1 MTGATLTDSVTVFA
15 VGQRWISSTEPELG
29 LGLVVQAEGRV
40 VQVSFP
46 ATDEERAYA
55 AGSAPL
61 SRVKFRQGE
70 SIHDVQERR
79 LTVMDT
85 LENNGVIIY
94 LCEDDSGKDVLLP
107 EEQLHGVIRLNSP
120 RERLFAGQIDRL
132 SRYRLRYIS
141 RLHDGVQSQ
150 SPVQGLLGP
159 RVQLLPHQIY
169 IAREVASRHAPRV
182 LLADEVGLGK
192 TIEAGMIVHQQ
203 LVTGRASRVLIVV
216 PEALLHQWL
225 VEMLRRFNLRFTILD
240 EARCLALGS
249 VSADFDDEDDAD
261 PQDDINPFESAQLV
275 LCGENFLAD
284 DAERAEQAR
293 QAGWDLLVV
302 DEAHHLA
309 WTPEQSSAGYACI
322 EQLAAQ
328 IPGLLLLT
336 ATPEQMGRSGHFA
349 RLRLLDPDRYHDL
362 QEFLDQE
369 QQYQQ
374 ISDILMALR
383 QDNAWEALNTD
394 TALRE
399 QLASYLGA
407 SRIDALLAQ
416 SEQESTREE
425 ALARLTADL
434 LDRHGTGRVLF
445 RNTRAS
451 VEGFPGRE
459 LHAWPLSTAQAVPG
473 DADLDDQLHPEQV
486 LGLDDDP
493 RVDWLIEFLRNH
505 RQDKVLLICRSAQTV
520 RELENQLRLSGVYAG
535 LFHEG
540 MTLVERDRAAAWFAD
555 QDEGVQILLCS
566 EIGSEGR
573 NFQFARHL
581 ILFDLPLDPDLL
593 EQRIGRL
600 DRIGQTG
607 VIQIHVPYHEGTAQ
621 HRLLDWYANG
631 LGAFERPFQVGQAV
645 TARFSAELLEALGG
659 DSDEPLL
666 KLIEQ
671 AQAFVKQ
678 EQERLEGGRDR
689 LLEMNSCQPE
699 KAEQWVG
706 MIREYERPGVLAPYM
721 EQVFDAFG
729 VDHESHSAEAIIARP
744 GSHMHGQHF
753 PGLPEDGLTAT
764 FRRDVAMSREDMH
777 FLTWEHPMVT
787 GAMEMILS
795 GDFGNTALCTVKLGG
810 VTPGTL
816 LVEALFVLNVQ
827 APRALQLGRYLP
839 AEPVR
844 LLRDNLGRDLSEQL
858 PADQL
863 HLIAERVPK
872 QTAHALVK
880 RAQPLL
886 QSLLDTLEAQAAQ
899 AQQPLVDDALAR
911 MQEERS
917 AGLERLQAL
926 AQVNPNVRAQE
937 IEQYQRD
944 TEVLA
949 ERLSAAVL
957 QLDAVRVAIAT

>member
-1 MTGATLTDSVTVFA
+1 MTDSVTVFA

-46 ATDEERAYA
+46 ATEEERAYA

-70 SIHDVQERR
+70 TIRDVQERR
-79 LTVMDT
+79 LVVSDT
-85 LENNGVIIY
+85 LENNGVLIY
-94 LCEDDSGKDVLLP
+94 LCEDEGGKDVLLP

-132 SRYRLRYIS
+132 SRYRLRYNT
-141 RLHDGVQSQ
+141 RLHEGMQLQ
-150 SPVQGLLGP
+150 SPVRGLLGP

-169 IAREVASRHAPRV
+169 IAQEVATRHAPRV

-203 LVTGRASRVLIVV
+203 LITGRASRVLIVV

-240 EARCLALGS
+240 EARCMALDS
-249 VSADFDDEDDAD
+249 ESDIFDDELDEQPAAD
-261 PQDDINPFESAQLV
+261 TADNPFESAQLV
-275 LCGENFLAD
+275 LCGENFLAKNPL
-284 DAERAEQAR
+284 RAEQAR
-293 QAGWDLLVV
+293 QAGWDVLVV

-309 WTPEQSSAGYACI
+309 WTPEQSSPAYACI
-322 EQLAAQ
+322 ETLAAQ

-362 QEFLDQE
+362 QEFLAQE
-369 QQYQQ
+369 QQYQE
-374 ISDILMALR
+374 ISDVLAALR
-383 QDNAWEALNTD
+383 QDNAWEVLGSDSELLSRLQA
-394 TALRE
+394 
-399 QLASYLGA
+399 YLGEARVA
-407 SRIDALLAQ
+407 SILNAADDDQAQ
-416 SEQESTREE
+416 AA
-425 ALARLTADL
+425 ALARLTTDL

-451 VEGFPGRE
+451 VQGFPGRE
-459 LHAWPLSTAQAVPG
+459 LNSWPLEAAQSVPG

-493 RVDWLIEFLRNH
+493 RVDWLVEFLREH
-505 RQDKVLLICRSAQTV
+505 RQDKVLLICRSAETV
-520 RELENQLRLSGVYAG
+520 RELETQLRLSGVYAG

-540 MTLVERDRAAAWFAD
+540 MSLVERDRAAAWFAD

-581 ILFDLPLDPDLL
+581 VLFDLPLDPDLL

-607 VIQIHVPYHEGTAQ
+607 VIQIHVPYFSDTAQ
-621 HRLLDWYANG
+621 QRLLDWYAKG
-631 LGAFERPFQVGQAV
+631 LGAFERPFQAGQAV
-645 TARFSAELLEALGG
+645 NARFGDALQQALVDASGATLESLIGEASRFVAE
-659 DSDEPLL
+659 
-666 KLIEQ
+666 
-671 AQAFVKQ
+671 
-678 EQERLEGGRDR
+678 EQERLESGRDR
-689 LLEMNSCQPE
+689 LLELNSCQPE
-699 KAEQWVG
+699 KAQQWVG
-706 MIREYERPGVLAPYM
+706 MISEYERPGVLAPYM

-729 VDHESHSAEAIIARP
+729 VEHESHSAEAIIARP
-744 GSHMHGQHF
+744 GNHMHGQHF
-753 PGLPEDGLTAT
+753 PSLPEDGLTAT

-787 GAMEMILS
+787 GAMDMILG

-810 VTPGTL
+810 IAPGTL
-816 LVEALFVLNVQ
+816 LIEALFVLGVQ

-839 AEPVR
+839 AEPIRV
-844 LLRDNLGRDLSEQL
+844 LRDNLGRDLSEQL

-880 RAQPLL
+880 RAQPVL
-886 QSLLDTLEAQAAQ
+886 QSLLDKLEAQVATR
-899 AQQPLVDDALAR
+899 QQGLIDEALAS
-911 MQEERS
+911 MHEERA
-917 AGLERLQAL
+917 AGLDRLLAL
-926 AQVNPNVRAQE
+926 AEVNPNVRAQE
-937 IEQYQRD
+937 IEQYRKD
-944 TEVLA
+944 TEILA
-949 ERLSAAVL
+949 ERLAAAEL

>member
-1 MTGATLTDSVTVFA
+1 MTDSVTVFA

-40 VQVSFP
+40 VQVNFP
-46 ATDEERAYA
+46 AADEERAYA

-70 SIHDVQERR
+70 TIHDLQERR
-79 LTVMDT
+79 LTVTDT
-85 LENNGVIIY
+85 LENKGVIIY
-94 LCEDDSGKDVLLP
+94 LCEDESGKDVLLP

-132 SRYRLRYIS
+132 SRYRLRYTT
-141 RLHDGVQSQ
+141 RLHEGVQMQ
-150 SPVQGLLGP
+150 SPVRGLLGP

-203 LVTGRASRVLIVV
+203 LVSGRASRVLIVV

-240 EARCLALGS
+240 EARCAALGS
-249 VSADFDDEDDAD
+249 ETD
-261 PQDDINPFESAQLV
+261 PFEEESDSDVESDINPFESAQLV
-275 LCGENFLAD
+275 LCGEQFLAT
-284 DAERAEQAR
+284 DAQRAAQAR
-293 QAGWDLLVV
+293 EAGWDILVV
-302 DEAHHLA
+302 DEAHHLS
-309 WTPEQSSAGYACI
+309 WTPECSSPGYACI
-322 EQLAAQ
+322 EQLAAG

-362 QEFLDQE
+362 QDFLDQE

-374 ISDILMALR
+374 ISDVLMALR
-383 QDNAWEALNTD
+383 QDNAWEALRTD
-394 TALRE
+394 DALRA
-399 QLASYLGA
+399 QLGGYLGEA
-407 SRIDALLAQ
+407 RIAALLADADDA
-416 SEQESTREE
+416 E
-425 ALARLTADL
+425 AQACALSRLTADL

-459 LHAWPLSTAQAVPG
+459 LHSYALEPVQAVPG

-486 LGLDDDP
+486 LGLDEDP
-493 RVDWLIEFLRNH
+493 RVDWLVEFLRAH
-505 RQDKVLLICRSAQTV
+505 RGDKVLLICRSAQTV
-520 RELENQLRLSGVYAG
+520 RELEAQLRLGGAYAG

-607 VIQIHVPYHEGTAQ
+607 VIQIHVPYLAGTAQ
-621 HRLLDWYANG
+621 QRLLQWYAEG
-631 LGAFERPFQVGQAV
+631 LQAFERPFQVGQAV
-645 TARFSAELLEALGG
+645 TARFADALLQALASDTDHALQALIAQARAFVAE
-659 DSDEPLL
+659 
-666 KLIEQ
+666 EQ
-671 AQAFVKQ
+671 A
-678 EQERLEGGRDR
+678 RLEQGRDR
-689 LLEMNSCQPE
+689 LLEMNSCQPD
-699 KAEQWVG
+699 KAEQWGG

-729 VDHESHSAEAIIARP
+729 VEHESHSAEAIIARP
-744 GSHMHGQHF
+744 GNHMHGQHF

-764 FRRDVAMSREDMH
+764 FRREVAMSREDMH

-787 GAMEMILS
+787 GAMEMILG

-810 VTPGTL
+810 ITPGTL
-816 LVEALFVLNVQ
+816 LVEALFVLSAQ

-844 LLRDNLGRDLSEQL
+844 MLRDNLGRDLAEQL

-880 RAQPLL
+880 RAQPVL
-886 QSLLDTLEAQAAQ
+886 QSLLDTLEAQAAK
-899 AQQPLVDDALAR
+899 AQQRLIDEALAR
-911 MQEERS
+911 MQDERA

-926 AQVNPNVRAQE
+926 AQVNPNVRTQE

-944 TEVLA
+944 TEVLE
-949 ERLSAAVL
+949 ERLAAAAL